1 MAAGLLSEN
10 MKKFYKIGGMDCA
23 SCAVHIEKKL
33 SKTPGVQKVTVNY
46 LTGQAAVEG
55 EVNDEAIKKAIESV
69 GYEVELPQGA
79 NEMEHGNQA
88 MHRMPSGEMMAGAS
102 HDEHAEHAKLESSA
116 EIRVLRNKFIFGT
129 VLSALILI
137 LTYAI
142 YIPGLKNIS
151 PQILNYLMFVLTT
164 PVQVWLG
171 AQFYRG
177 TWRGLKHF
185 SANMDTLIAVGTSA
199 AYFYSVALTFF
210 PNFFERAG
218 IQVNAYFDTAA
229 VILTLIILG
238 KFLEARAKGQ
248 ASLAIQK
255 LLKLQA
261 KTAIVLRD
269 GKEQNIPVEEVKVG
283 DIVIVK
289 PGEKI
294 PVDGVITQ
302 GYSSIDESMITGES
316 IPVEKKE
323 GDEVIG
329 ATINKTGS
337 FQFRTTKVGKD
348 SALAQIVRLVQEA
361 QGSKA
366 PIQKLADIISGYFVP
381 AVIII
386 AIASFVIWIIFG
398 PQPSFTFA
406 LVTFVTVLI
415 IACPCA
421 LGLATPTA
429 ILVGTGLG
437 AENGILIR
445 DAEKLEIFHKINTI
459 VFDKTGTLT
468 KGEPEVTDVLG
479 ALDKKEILKY
489 AASIEKGSEHPLAEA
504 IVKKAEADKIELA
517 KPSKFNAIPGQGVEG
532 VVESKNIFLG
542 NRKLMERE
550 KIILDDK
557 TEKQIQTLENEGK
570 TVMILSLDGRV
581 AGLIAVADTLKEN
594 SKEAIE
600 KLHQMKIKVIM
611 ITGDNARTAK
621 AIASEVG
628 IDEVLSEVLP
638 EEKATKISQLQQ
650 AAANDER
657 PLIAMVGDGINDAP
671 ALAQADIG
679 VAIGSGTDVAME
691 AADVTLISDDLRKVG
706 QAIEL
711 SRATMRTIRGNLFWA
726 FIYNILGI
734 PVAAGVLYPFF
745 GILLS
750 PIIASGAMAFSSL
763 FVVLNSLRLKGAK
776 RLIAFQVILV
786 LILIAALLAP
796 LGSRLI
802 KKEGNRSSNHMAQ
815 NLITEAQ
822 AKVVPTEGSTSILG
836 LKFTKSDYQSLVTAS
851 NMPMTTDEMNAFAG
865 MDVSMPCCGFEATL
879 PDFGEN
885 CQCGHHLATYG
896 VIKKMV
902 KAAIPHQRIQI
913 EVRRW
918 VNYFFPKEA
927 IAKELEKSGAS
938 SGEIQKA
945 LELLNSKGNC

>member
-1 MAAGLLSEN
+1 
-10 MKKFYKIGGMDCA
+10 MKKIYKIKGMDCA

-33 SKTPGVQKVTVNY
+33 SKTLGVEKATVNY
-46 LTGQAAVEG
+46 LTGQAAVTG
-55 EVNDEAIKKAIESV
+55 EFKDEDIKGAVESA
-69 GYEVELPQGA
+69 GYEVEMPIA
-79 NEMEHGNQA
+79 HDHA
-88 MHRMPSGEMMAGAS
+88 MHRMPSGEMMAGES
-102 HDEHAEHAKLESSA
+102 HDEHAEHAKLESAA
-116 EIRVLRNKFIFGT
+116 EISKLRNKFLFGT
-129 VLSALILI
+129 VFSAIILI
-137 LTYAI
+137 LTYAF
-142 YIPGLKNIS
+142 YIPFLKNIS
-151 PQILNYLMFVLTT
+151 SQTLNYLQFSLTT
-164 PVQVWLG
+164 PVMIWLG

-177 TWRGLKHF
+177 TWRGVKHF

-199 AYFYSVALTFF
+199 AYLYSMALTFL
-210 PNFFERAG
+210 PGFFLRAG
-218 IQVNAYFDTAA
+218 IQPNPYFDSAA

-248 ASLAIQK
+248 ASQAIQK

-261 KTAIVLRD
+261 KTATVVRG
-269 GKEQNIPVEEVKVG
+269 GKETKIPIDEVKHN

-289 PGEKI
+289 PGEKL

-337 FQFRTTKVGKD
+337 FQYRATKVGED

-381 AVIII
+381 VVIGIAII
-386 AIASFVIWIIFG
+386 AFILWMIFG
-398 PQPSFTFA
+398 PAPAFTFA
-406 LVTFVTVLI
+406 IVVFVTVLI

-445 DAEKLEIFHKINTI
+445 DAEKLEIFHKTKTI

-468 KGEPEVTDVLG
+468 KGKPAVTDIIEVGDSKL
-479 ALDKKEILKY
+479 EVLKY
-489 AASIEKGSEHPLAEA
+489 AASIEKSSEHPLAEA
-504 IVKKAEADKIELA
+504 IVKKAEEEKIELV
-517 KPSKFNAIPGQGVEG
+517 KPSNFNAIPGQGVEG
-532 VVESKNIFLG
+532 LIENKSIFLG
-542 NRKLMERE
+542 NRSLLERE
-550 KIILDDK
+550 KITID
-557 TEKQIQTLENEGK
+557 ESIEQQIQKLEDEGK
-570 TVMILSLDGRV
+570 TVMILV
-581 AGLIAVADTLKEN
+581 VEKVVTGLIAVADTLKEF
-594 SKEAIE
+594 SKAAVAD
-600 KLHQMKIKVIM
+600 LHQMEIKVIM
-611 ITGDNARTAK
+611 ITGDNERTAR
-621 AIASEVG
+621 AIGSQLG
-628 IDEVLSEVLP
+628 IDDVMAGVLP
-638 EEKATKISQLQQ
+638 EDKASKIKELQKEG
-650 AAANDER
+650 N
-657 PLIAMVGDGINDAP
+657 IVAMVGDGINDAP

-691 AADVTLISDDLRKVG
+691 AADVTLISDDLRKVP

-726 FIYNILGI
+726 FIYNVLGI
-734 PVAAGVLYPFF
+734 PVAAGILYPFF
-745 GILLS
+745 GVLLS

-763 FVVLNSLRLKGAK
+763 FVVLNSLRLRGAK
-776 RLIAFQVILV
+776 KLLTLQTFLILV
-786 LILIAALLAP
+786 LIGTLLAAL
-796 LGSRLI
+796 GIEMS
-802 KKEGNRSSNHMAQ
+802 KKTSSSENIAQ
-815 NLITEAQ
+815 GLITKAE
-822 AKVVPTEGSTSILG
+822 AKVVPVEGSDSVMG
-836 LKFTKSDYQSLVTAS
+836 LKFSTADYKVLVQNA
-851 NMPMTTDEMNAFAG
+851 NLPMTTEEMPAFAG
-865 MDVSMPCCGFEATL
+865 MDVSMPCCQFGTTEANF
-879 PDFGEN
+879 PDN

-902 KAAIPHQRIQI
+902 KADIPRQRIQI

-927 IAKELEKSGAS
+927 IAKELEESGAS
-938 SGEIQKA
+938 KDEIQKA